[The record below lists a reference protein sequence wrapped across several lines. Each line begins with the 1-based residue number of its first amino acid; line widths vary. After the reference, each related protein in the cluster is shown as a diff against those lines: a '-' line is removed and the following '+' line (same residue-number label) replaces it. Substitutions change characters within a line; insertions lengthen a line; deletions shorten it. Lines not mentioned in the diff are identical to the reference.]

1 MSRKPSQKDG
11 LATRLSR
18 GVTAFTKY
26 RAIKT
31 RNTIPTI
38 SYLLLKNHYNLP
50 REDDTNSRVH
60 DAVDR
65 FFSWRTVS
73 APPED
78 RSFLRWLDSDPD
90 SRFNRKPYYEIQYWL
105 RSDTEDGPA
114 IAARYRQLYDEDIEK
129 LTNGAISAYHGHFR
143 KKFRQVLR
151 QYRRRVV
158 ARIPLSLRDLAYTV
172 PVFSLLVLLG
182 GYFYTYRVFH
192 HFGIRISD
200 FFTVTDYLA
209 TSVHA
214 VGYAAIAAAIT
225 STLAAWDLV
234 RESTQTDYGTQTPIE
249 ENRWLWRVILAVSLY
264 FLWSADQEIRATVF
278 FVPPLVMAGTAT
290 LFLVVNRRFRPSL
303 GLLLTAL
310 STIAFAA
317 LLYVDS
323 NRQVFN
329 IQRGAE
335 DQSFRVE
342 ARGGEFTS
350 KSHSIIGSSDKYMFL
365 WQRDGKHVEVVPHA
379 EIKRVSLSERSE

>member
-1 MSRKPSQKDG
+1 MALFAR
-11 LATRLSR
+11 
-18 GVTAFTKY
+18 Y
-26 RAIKT
+26 RAIKI

-38 SYLLLKNHYNLP
+38 SCLLLKNHYNLP
-50 REDDTNSRVH
+50 EDDDAADARVH

-65 FFSWRTVS
+65 FFSWTTVS
-73 APPED
+73 APPDD

-90 SRFNRKPYYEIQYWL
+90 SRVNRKPYYETQYWL
-105 RSDTEDGPA
+105 RSDTDDGPA
-114 IAARYRQLYDEDIEK
+114 IAARYRQLYDQDIEK
-129 LTNGAISAYHGHFR
+129 LTRGDISTYHGHFQ

-158 ARIPLSLRDLAYTV
+158 APIPLSLKDWAYTV

-182 GYFYTYRVFH
+182 GYFHTYRVFD
-192 HFGIRISD
+192 HFGVRISD

-214 VGYAAIAAAIT
+214 VGYAAIAAGIA

-234 RESTQTDYGTQTPIE
+234 RVFTQTDYGRRALDTAD
-249 ENRWLWRVILAVSLY
+249 RWLWWTVLVVSLV

-278 FVPPLVMAGTAT
+278 FASPLALAGTAI
-290 LFLVVNRRFRPSL
+290 LILLVNRRFRPSL

-310 STIAFAA
+310 STIMFAA

-323 NRQVFN
+323 NRQVLN
-329 IQRGAE
+329 IERGSE
-335 DQSFRVE
+335 DQNFRVE
-342 ARGGEFTS
+342 TRDGKFTS
-350 KSHSIIGSSDKYMFL
+350 STYSIIGSSDKYMFL
-365 WQRDGKHVEVVPHA
+365 WQRDAKQVEIVPHNA
-379 EIKRVSLSERSE
+379 IRRVSLSEKSE